1 MRPRSHVSQQQV
13 SYSVPQ
19 HTVNKLSAIISF
31 LLAATNFSFAQTE
44 PSPSPLDAANTYEEL
59 PEFKASEILR
69 PEFLQGEHF
78 KVAETVPTFSG
89 ANRFS
94 IDSDFGVFE
103 AEGNDM
109 LVRRVGEID
118 AIARLKDISRTDVY
132 KQALV
137 KAAKGPYESAKNII
151 RDPVNSIEN
160 VPKGVMKFMRGA
172 GEKIKGVGKKEKSR
186 DKSEGSQV
194 EQMIGYSNTKRKVA
208 VSLGVDPYTT
218 NSVLRK
224 ELDGIP
230 WATFAGGA
238 TFSVAT
244 LPVGGAAGV
253 GLTVTGMSSSMNQL
267 LVEKSPADLKAYNRQ
282 SLIAMGASGSEA
294 DRLLGNPAYTPTQQT
309 VFVLNMKSLDGVA
322 NRKAFIRLA
331 GMNSSADADAIFCV
345 QTAAMLGKLH
355 QEIPLARI
363 ETIGDFPIAVAKD
376 GTTVVALQWDYAAW
390 TSGAADFSQAAQ
402 KFAGQ
407 APRNK
412 KVVVA
417 LSGQTS
423 ERLRHELET
432 RRIQLRDR
440 YLPGPLK

>member
-1 MRPRSHVSQQQV
+1 MIDKQSRETKKAAMKETAR
-13 SYSVPQ
+13 
-19 HTVNKLSAIISF
+19 F
-31 LLAATNFSFAQTE
+31 LLIMAVATALPSLGQVTSS
-44 PSPSPLDAANTYEEL
+44 SPSGEGNSDFEEL
-59 PEFKASEILR
+59 PELKASEILK
-69 PEFLQGEHF
+69 PEFLKGQYHTVQES
-78 KVAETVPTFSG
+78 VPTSSG
-89 ANRFS
+89 MNRFT
-94 IDSDFGVFE
+94 IDSQFGAFE
-103 AEGNDM
+103 AEGNEM

-132 KQALV
+132 KQALA

-160 VPKGVMKFMRGA
+160 VPKGVMKFMKGA
-172 GEKIKGVGKKEKSR
+172 GEKVKSIGKKEKSS
-186 DKSEGSQV
+186 DKSEGSQL
-194 EQMIGYSNTKRKVA
+194 EQMIGYSNAKRKVA

-224 ELDGIP
+224 ELDGIA

-253 GLTVTGMSSSMNQL
+253 GLTMTGVSSSMNQL
-267 LVEKSPADLKAYNRQ
+267 LVEKSPEDLKAYNRQ

-309 VFVLNMKSLDGVA
+309 AFVLNMKLLDGVA

-376 GTTVVALQWDYAAW
+376 GTTVVALPWDYAAW

-432 RRIQLRDR
+432 RGIQLQDR

>member
-1 MRPRSHVSQQQV
+1 MKGTARFFLILAVGTAFPSLGQV
-13 SYSVPQ
+13 NSS
-19 HTVNKLSAIISF
+19 
-31 LLAATNFSFAQTE
+31 
-44 PSPSPLDAANTYEEL
+44 SPSAEENSDFEEL
-59 PEFKASEILR
+59 PELKASEILK
-69 PEFLQGEHF
+69 PEFLKGQYHTVE
-78 KVAETVPTFSG
+78 ESVPTSSG
-89 ANRFS
+89 LNRFT
-94 IDSDFGVFE
+94 IDSQFGAFE
-103 AEGNDM
+103 AEGNEM
-109 LVRRVGEID
+109 LVRRLGEID
-118 AIARLKDISRTDVY
+118 AIARLKDMSRTDVY
-132 KQALV
+132 KQALA
-137 KAAKGPYESAKNII
+137 KAARGPYESAKNII

-172 GEKIKGVGKKEKSR
+172 GEKIKGVGKKEKSSDR
-186 DKSEGSQV
+186 SEGSQL

-224 ELDGIP
+224 ELDGIA

-238 TFSVAT
+238 TFSVGT
-244 LPVGGAAGV
+244 LPVGGAAGA
-253 GLTVTGMSSSMNQL
+253 GLAVTGVSSSMNDL
-267 LVEKSPADLKAYNRQ
+267 LVEKSPEDLKAYNRQ

-294 DRLLGNPAYTPTQQT
+294 DRLLENPAYTPTQQT
-309 VFVLNMKSLDGVA
+309 AFVLNMKSLDGVA

-331 GMNSSADADAIFCV
+331 GMSTSAEADAIFCA

-363 ETIGDFPIAVAKD
+363 ETIGDFPIAVGKD

-390 TSGAADFSQAAQ
+390 TSGAANFSQALQ
-402 KFAGQ
+402 KFADE

-412 KVVVA
+412 KVVLT

-432 RRIQLRDR
+432 RGIQLKDR